1 MSMQIQEVWEVS
13 NNFAKKSYDISA
25 LKTHKVN
32 PEVALRLSK
41 YSKVAL
47 TQEALSEKLNRA

>member
-1 MSMQIQEVWEVS
+1 MQIQEVWEVS

-32 PEVALRLSK
+32 PEVALRLS
-41 YSKVAL
+41 
-47 TQEALSEKLNRA
+47 